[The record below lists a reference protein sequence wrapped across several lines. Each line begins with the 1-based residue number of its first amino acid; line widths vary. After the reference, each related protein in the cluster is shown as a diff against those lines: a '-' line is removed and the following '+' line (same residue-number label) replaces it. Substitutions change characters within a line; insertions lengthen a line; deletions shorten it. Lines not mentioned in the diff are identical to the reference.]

1 MDIMAALEIYR
12 HWIGEPIEKQGR
24 VPKYKVFG
32 EFAVDSPG
40 TRNARRIDALVA
52 ETITAK
58 YPRQIKLHGI
68 EIKVSRSDLEHDD
81 KMAEY
86 TQYVDCFWIAIP
98 PHLVDDAK
106 DLAMPCWGILSVDEE
121 KLEVVRN
128 ASKNAEYGI
137 FRDVALS
144 EIIYKLM

>member
-1 MDIMAALEIYR
+1 M
-12 HWIGEPIEKQGR
+12 
-24 VPKYKVFG
+24 
-32 EFAVDSPG
+32 
-40 TRNARRIDALVA
+40 
-52 ETITAK
+52 
-58 YPRQIKLHGI
+58 HGI

-121 KLEVVRN
+121 KLEVVRS